1 MQKMFI
7 TINAVVDVNMDDY
20 DGVCEKTPEA
30 VADFIYRQ
38 ALIDSSTLDYVLE
51 NDFTVTV
58 EAVTDDD
65 DQITEFDELL
75 ERQVAD
81 REEVMG
87 GSVDGDY

>member
-30 VADFIYRQ
+30 VADFIYRL
-38 ALIDSSTLDYVLE
+38 ALINSSTLDYVLE

-65 DQITEFDELL
+65 DQVTEFDELL